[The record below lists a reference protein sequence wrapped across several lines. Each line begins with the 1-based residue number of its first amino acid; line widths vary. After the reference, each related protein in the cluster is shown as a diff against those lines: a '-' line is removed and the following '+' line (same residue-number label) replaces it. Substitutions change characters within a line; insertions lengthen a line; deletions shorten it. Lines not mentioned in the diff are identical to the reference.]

1 METEVGEPRNA
12 PHKGGFAPTPME
24 SVAVAIVGGGQAG
37 LATSRELTKAGLE
50 HVVLERGRVG
60 ETWRNR
66 WDSLCLVTPNWSVQ
80 LPDGHYAGPEPDG
93 LMPRDEFVAY
103 LERYAAESQVP
114 IREHVDLTSVES
126 LPGDGFVLR
135 TSAGDTHAKA
145 VVLATGAYQRP
156 HRPAAAAT
164 LPAELA
170 QIDVD
175 DYRNEQTLPPGKVL
189 IIGSG
194 QSGCQIAEELSEAGR
209 DVVVACG
216 RAPWAPRR
224 FGGRDLLWWAQET
237 GFLDWRLDS
246 LPAPEARLFG
256 ALVTGNGRGP
266 DLHLRTLQARGVTL
280 AGHLLGATDRK
291 ALFAPDLDQSVAWGD
306 ERYLQFRGLVDN
318 LVSIRGLKPAALD
331 DPEPFT
337 SSPPNSIDLAH
348 IGSVIFAAGFRPDY
362 RSWLPWPDAFDTW
375 GFPLTQ
381 DGASTVVPGLYFV
394 GVHFMRKRKS
404 SLLIGVGEDAA
415 IVAQQITEAY
425 STVRSTSSVALR
437 G

>member
-1 METEVGEPRNA
+1 MATEVEEPRYA
-12 PHKGGFAPTPME
+12 REKGGVAPTQIE

-50 HVVLERGRVG
+50 HVVLERGQVG

-66 WDSLCLVTPNWSVQ
+66 WDSFCLVTPNWTVQ
-80 LPDGHYAGPEPDG
+80 LPDGHYAGLEPDG
-93 LMPRDEFVAY
+93 FMTRDEFVAY
-103 LERYAAESQVP
+103 LERYAGESGTP
-114 IREHVDLTSVES
+114 MREHVAVKSVES
-126 LPGDGFVLR
+126 VPGDGFVLR
-135 TSAGDTHAKA
+135 TSAGDIHANA

-156 HRPAAAAT
+156 HRPAAAQT
-164 LPAELA
+164 LPTELA

-175 DYRNEQTLPPGKVL
+175 DYRNEQALPPGKVL

-237 GFLDWRLDS
+237 GFLEGRLDS

-256 ALVTGNGRGP
+256 APVTGNGRGH
-266 DLHLRTLQARGVTL
+266 DIHLRTLQARGVTL
-280 AGHLLGATDRK
+280 TGHFLGAKDRN

-306 ERYLQFRGLVDN
+306 ERYLQFRSLVDS
-318 LVSIRGLKPAALD
+318 LVSTRGLEPPGLD

-337 SSPPNSIDLAH
+337 SSAPNSMDLAD

-375 GFPLTQ
+375 GFPRTR
-381 DGASTVVPGLYFV
+381 DGASTMVPGLYFV
-394 GVHFMRKRKS
+394 GCP
-404 SLLIGVGEDAA
+404 LLAQAEVVAA
-415 IVAQQITEAY
+415 DW
-425 STVRSTSSVALR
+425 RR
-437 G
+437 